1 MHSKIALALLAST
14 TIAFSATAQALGQT
28 TPTPGQTPPP
38 TTRPGSTPSGETP
51 SPGDRQA
58 RGTSGK
64 MASPTDSSFV
74 MKAAGGGH
82 TEVEAGKLAS
92 GKATNS
98 DVKAFAQRMV
108 KDHGKANTELLSLA
122 KSKSIDIK
130 ANDSDAKALT
140 DRLGKLSGAA
150 FDRAYMEEMVKDH
163 QTDVELFERQSRDGD
178 DAELKAWAGKQL
190 PTLREHLKMAQ
201 DVHAKLGSTSSK

>member
-1 MHSKIALALLAST
+1 MHVKLALALLAST
-14 TIAFSATAQALGQT
+14 TIALGAPASVLGQS
-28 TPTPGQTPPP
+28 TPTPAQPQPQTA
-38 TTRPGSTPSGETP
+38 RPGQPTSGETP
-51 SPGDRQA
+51 RPGDQA

-64 MASPTDSSFV
+64 TASATDSNFV
-74 MKAAGGGH
+74 MKAAAGGH
-82 TEVEAGKLAS
+82 KEVEAGKLAS
-92 GKATNS
+92 SKATNS

-108 KDHGKANTELLSLA
+108 KDHGKANTELMSLA
-122 KSKSIDIK
+122 KSKSIDAK
-130 ANDSDAKALT
+130 AKDTDAKTLT

-163 QTDVELFERQSRDGD
+163 QTDVDLFDRQSREGD

-201 DVHAKLGSTSSK
+201 DLNGKLGSTSSK